1 MARELKNMWKEKA
14 VRKLKESGYKLTP
27 QRLRLIDALA
37 ERGSSHPS
45 LTDLLEEIRGDFPTM
60 SFSTLYSNLLTLKE
74 LGLIEL
80 FSLGGET
87 RVEVNTEPHVN
98 MIDGGRIIDIE
109 DPEIIEAIQR
119 KTGKRVRLVNVL
131 VGEGP

>member
-1 MARELKNMWKEKA
+1 MWKENA
-14 VRKLKESGYKLTP
+14 VRRLKESGYKLTP

-37 ERGSSHPS
+37 EMGRSHPS
-45 LTDLLEEIRGDFPTM
+45 INDLLEEIRRDFPTM
-60 SFSTLYSNLLTLKE
+60 SFSTLYSNLLTLKG

-98 MIDGGRIIDIE
+98 MIDGERIIDIE
-109 DPEIIEAIQR
+109 DPEIIDAIQR

-131 VGEGP
+131 VGEEP